1 MPPGKRPRNPI
12 AAQLHSRRFFP
23 PYSLSHHLERLLGSY
38 TANRLEPG
46 AILRVVID
54 EELLNFAEEV
64 RIQIANIL
72 QVGMGMAR
80 QRNPDEPIIAD
91 LFSILRLLA

>member
-1 MPPGKRPRNPI
+1 VGKETEEI
-12 AAQLHSRRFFP
+12 QLRAEPHSSRFFP
-23 PYSLSHHLERLLGSY
+23 LYSVSQHLERFLRAY
-38 TANRLEPG
+38 TANGLEPG

-80 QRNPDEPIIAD
+80 QRNPDQPIIAN